1 LVFIKEDSQDQG
13 VSTSLSAAV
22 VSFNNLTLT
31 IEANADV
38 KIETRGEWKG
48 DLQDLYV
55 IIDTAVEQLGWKDNG
70 KDKQ

>member
-1 LVFIKEDSQDQG
+1 MVFIKEDSQDEG

-38 KIETRGEWKG
+38 KIETRGEWQG
-48 DLQDLYV
+48 DLKDLYV
-55 IIDTAVEQLGWKDNG
+55 IIDTAVEQLGWEDNG
-70 KDKQ
+70 KNKQ

>member
-1 LVFIKEDSQDQG
+1 MVFIAEDSQDQG
-13 VSTSLSAAV
+13 VSKSLSGAV
-22 VSFNNLTLT
+22 VTFNNLTLT
-31 IEANADV
+31 LEANADV

-55 IIDTAVEQLGWKDNG
+55 IIDTAVEQMGWKKDG